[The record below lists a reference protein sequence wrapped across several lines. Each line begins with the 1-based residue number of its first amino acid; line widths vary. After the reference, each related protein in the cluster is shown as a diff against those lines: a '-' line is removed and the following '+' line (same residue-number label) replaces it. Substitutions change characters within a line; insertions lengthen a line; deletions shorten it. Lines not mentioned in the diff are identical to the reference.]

1 MEKDEKQER
10 PSREPG
16 TSREEYT
23 RAYIKILD
31 TYDSQIRC
39 SIYKRNELKD
49 QFFIMVNTIMKNL
62 ICLFKISIIASF
74 AACVF
79 LAVCKCDAPAVIA
92 GIITSVVSSFVTMI
106 LSILK
111 LPQIIAE
118 YLFNKEEDRMM
129 NEVIKNIQTY
139 EIDVVKAER
148 HASSE
153 KAATTVDNKTEDDT
167 SVQPTSKSPNTEPE
181 DNETQNSTPDDTQ
194 DNEPCNPTAPT

>member
-16 TSREEYT
+16 ISREEYT
-23 RAYIKILD
+23 QAYVNILH
-31 TYDSQIRC
+31 TYDEQIK
-39 SIYKRNELKD
+39 SSVKKRNELKD
-49 QFFIMVNTIMKNL
+49 KFFTMVDTIMENL
-62 ICLFKISIIASF
+62 IYLFMISIIASF
-74 AACVF
+74 GACVI
-79 LAVCKCDAPAVIA
+79 LAICRYDAPAVIA

-111 LPQIIAE
+111 LPRIIAK

-129 NEVIKNIQTY
+129 NEIIKNIQTY

-153 KAATTVDNKTEDDT
+153 KAATTTDSKTEDDT
-167 SVQPTSKSPNTEPE
+167 STQPTSKRPNMKPE
-181 DNETQNSTPDDTQ
+181 DGGTQNSTPDNTQ
-194 DNEPCNPTAPT
+194 DNEPHSG